1 MVPPWVEKEEEG
13 RVIYLHLCT
22 LAEMTKHKGSKHYV
36 RASVELG
43 ATIVVKCNFMVESG
57 NEKIGLRGSSKDQCV
72 NGHLV

>member
-43 ATIVVKCNFMVESG
+43 ATIVVKVKDSKN
-57 NEKIGLRGSSKDQCV
+57 RGVCARKEDEQRR
-72 NGHLV
+72 